1 MPNDRFA
8 NPYAQTTQGV
18 ANLGG
23 AIIQALFPDQGQ
35 QANIRQSLSAAEQSL
50 AGAAS
55 NRARAGYYGA
65 RTGLTNEQANDV
77 RGYREGRNRL
87 SDVFLQGGD
96 PREIYA
102 ATALAGDDFLKLAP
116 QSTAGYAIQT
126 NPDISLKDI
135 SRMNMGAGMR
145 YDYTPDGVQYTEG
158 EATARNKYNTDKT
171 ASTAWRGQDL
181 LDRRERDKPVNVS
194 NGGTVLFTT
203 GDKRIPTTA
212 VGNVFNAPYTSSAS
226 GGQPFNV
233 DRNAGDS
240 IASALNGY
248 LTDRG
253 IQMTPEE
260 KVRVA
265 AKISSEY
272 QRTRDFNGAIN
283 SVLGDETNFEIVD
296 DGTRNWY
303 QRNVPPS
310 YRMRI
315 PDVPSPVTNAAVPP
329 ASTSSARNVSNDP
342 AALAIREELRAG
354 RITQQEAAAKIQAL
368 GY

>member
-50 AGAAS
+50 AGAES

-181 LDRRERDKPVNVS
+181 LDRRERDKPVNVT
-194 NGGTVLFTT
+194 NGGTVLFTP
-203 GDKRIPTTA
+203 GDNRIPTTA
-212 VGNVFNAPYTSSAS
+212 VGNVFNAPYNSSAS
-226 GGQPFNV
+226 G
-233 DRNAGDS
+233 AGGKPTS
-240 IASALNGY
+240 LSAADTRTVGSY
-248 LTDRG
+248 LTNIEAEFG
-253 IQMTPEE
+253 GFKLQP
-260 KVRVA
+260 A
-265 AKISSEY
+265 AKNQVIERAMQIMVETGVKDHAGAARQAFNDIFGTEPIKERNLFSPN
-272 QRTRDFNGAIN
+272 QVLPGPRT
-283 SVLGDETNFEIVD
+283 
-296 DGTRNWY
+296 
-303 QRNVPPS
+303 P
-310 YRMRI
+310 
-315 PDVPSPVTNAAVPP
+315 PSPVTNAAVPP
-329 ASTSSARNVSNDP
+329 QAAPSKPAKNDWIAQARTANPGVSDVEL
-342 AALAIREELRAG
+342 AAYYDQKYG
-354 RITQQEAAAKIQAL
+354 R
-368 GY
+368 